1 MKPLAE
7 VTVQYQTREGWHLF
21 TSHQMDGLFVAS
33 PDLETAFND
42 VPVAI
47 ERLLKLDHDFDCI
60 VQPKLDFE
68 AFCALTEAHR
78 AAQEAVEKRL
88 EEQRRD
94 AFFFTIGPLGE
105 PYKAALSV

>member
-7 VTVQYQTREGWHLF
+7 VTVQYRTREGWHLF
-21 TSHQMDGLFVAS
+21 TSEQMDGLFVAS
-33 PDLETAFND
+33 PDLEAAFND

-47 ERLLKLDHDFDCI
+47 EKLLKLDHDFDCI
-60 VQPKLDFE
+60 VQPKLDFG

-78 AAQEAVEKRL
+78 AAQEAVDKRL

-94 AFFFTIGPLGE
+94 AFFFTIGPSGE
-105 PYKAALSV
+105 PYRATLSA

>member
-1 MKPLAE
+1 MKSLAE
-7 VTVQYQTREGWHLF
+7 VTVQYRTREGWHLF
-21 TSHQMDGLFVAS
+21 TSQQMDGLFVAC
-33 PDLETAFND
+33 PDLETAFTD
-42 VPVAI
+42 VSVAI

-68 AFCALTEAHR
+68 AFCALTKSHR

-94 AFFFTIGPLGE
+94 AFFFTIGPMGE
-105 PYKAALSV
+105 PYRAAL